1 MRKVRESIPAKKVIM
16 DNFQQNDNIVF
27 ILLFFYQIENHL
39 ERIYESENLNACID
53 SKSYKHC
60 SIGNT
65 GSDVRT
71 K

>member
-16 DNFQQNDNIVF
+16 DNFQQN
-27 ILLFFYQIENHL
+27 ENHL
-39 ERIYESENLNACID
+39 ERIYESKNLNACTD

-71 K
+71 